1 MRRPAKLLFRALTL
15 AAVLFGLAACVANA
29 TLSASDNPPV
39 TDTPSPA
46 PTEVTAAT
54 RELLIP
60 TPETATAE
68 PKAEQA
74 PAETA
79 TTEPAL
85 PTDTPTI
92 RPTATA
98 IQPTSTSTVLPT
110 ATPIPTLPTRVEP
123 RLIIPAINV
132 DAVVVPVGLDGNGA
146 MAAPEDWFEI
156 GWFRYGP
163 RPGFAGSAALAGHL
177 DTNTGAPATFWD
189 LNKLVP
195 GQEVVYQAEDA
206 SRLTFVV
213 DEVATYPWDEVP
225 LDRVFARSG
234 EPRLSLITCGGQWSR
249 EHRNYSHR
257 TIVYASLP

>member
-1 MRRPAKLLFRALTL
+1 MKRPAKLIFRLLILAAILCALAGCVTNETPGTTDNAPVDETPSAVPTEPMTATQVWSAPSAQTL
-15 AAVLFGLAACVANA
+15 AAGP
-29 TLSASDNPPV
+29 TASQV
-39 TDTPSPA
+39 
-46 PTEVTAAT
+46 
-54 RELLIP
+54 
-60 TPETATAE
+60 
-68 PKAEQA
+68 

-85 PTDTPTI
+85 PTDTPTA
-92 RPTATA
+92 RPSATA
-98 IQPTSTSTVLPT
+98 GQPTSTSTVSPT
-110 ATPIPTLPTRVEP
+110 ATPVPTLPARVEP

-132 DAVVVPVGLDGNGA
+132 DAVVVPVGLDANGA

-195 GQEVVYQAEDA
+195 GQEVVYQAEDT

-213 DEVATYPWDEVP
+213 DQVATYPWDDVP

-234 EPRLSLITCGGQWSR
+234 APRLALITCGGQWSR